1 MGLLDDLLEAGKD
14 VAEQQLGQL
23 LQQLGQEGLD
33 SVIDRVLVSVKEAV
47 VEAGLDPLPVPD
59 INIPYSLDKLSGA
72 CAPLLKE
79 ANSPAARIL
88 AALLSCLATSVYVLS
103 GVGSFTP
110 PAPHPHHQHHHHI
123 HRKLEGELT
132 LADGLLAGLSEISRR
147 APTTIKVE
155 DGQAQLAAS
164 LTVPNLSCPFTVTDS
179 DPDVKIPKMEAS
191 VNEIAVN
198 FDLAIP
204 LDRSTSSTKEVA
216 FAPPLEQLPVEVDMD
231 LGDLGALES
240 FVRPLVVDP
249 VRKRLVNALREEI
262 VRIIREKASGIG
274 LSTLLQKS

>member
-1 MGLLDDLLEAGKD
+1 VTIMGLLDDLLEAGKD

-88 AALLSCLATSVYVLS
+88 AALLSCLATSV
-103 GVGSFTP
+103 
-110 PAPHPHHQHHHHI
+110 
-123 HRKLEGELT
+123 KLEGELT

>member
-1 MGLLDDLLEAGKD
+1 LLDNLLEAGKE

-59 INIPYSLDKLSGA
+59 INIPYNLDKLTGA
-72 CAPLLKE
+72 CAPLLKD
-79 ANSPAARIL
+79 ADSPAARIL
-88 AALLSCLATSVYVLS
+88 GALLSCFANTVN
-103 GVGSFTP
+103 
-110 PAPHPHHQHHHHI
+110 
-123 HRKLEGELT
+123 LEGELT
-132 LADGLLAGLSEISRR
+132 LADGLLAGLSQISRR

-155 DGQAQLAAS
+155 DGEAQLSAS
-164 LTVPNLSCPFTVTDS
+164 LSVPNLSCPFTVTDS

-198 FDLAIP
+198 FDLSIP

-216 FAPPLEQLPVEVDMD
+216 FDPPLEELPVEVDMD
-231 LGDLGALES
+231 LATLELWRGS
-240 FVRPLVVDP
+240 SD
-249 VRKRLVNALREEI
+249 RLWLTQ
-262 VRIIREKASGIG
+262 SGRG
-274 LSTLLQKS
+274 WWLLSGRRL

>member
-47 VEAGLDPLPVPD
+47 VEAGLDPLPVPA

-88 AALLSCLATSVYVLS
+88 AALLSCLATSV
-103 GVGSFTP
+103 
-110 PAPHPHHQHHHHI
+110 
-123 HRKLEGELT
+123 KLEGELT

-155 DGQAQLAAS
+155 DGQAQLVAS

-204 LDRSTSSTKEVA
+204 FDRSTSSTKEVA
-216 FAPPLEQLPVEVDMD
+216 FTPPLEQLPVEVDMD

-274 LSTLLQKS
+274 LSSLLQQS

>member
-88 AALLSCLATSVYVLS
+88 AALLSCLATSV
-103 GVGSFTP
+103 
-110 PAPHPHHQHHHHI
+110 
-123 HRKLEGELT
+123 KLEGELT

-147 APTTIKVE
+147 APTTIKVQCNLRLMYSSSSTCVKVE

>member
-79 ANSPAARIL
+79 ANSPAA
-88 AALLSCLATSVYVLS
+88 
-103 GVGSFTP
+103 
-110 PAPHPHHQHHHHI
+110 
-123 HRKLEGELT
+123 RKLEGELT